1 MQDVGAGGQDV
12 PVQGRG
18 VRRSFG
24 AMVPVISLNHA
35 TEVSCEMIKIAV
47 CVSKNLVVYVKC
59 DFWCGWLFNSV

>member
-18 VRRSFG
+18 VRWSFG
-24 AMVPVISLNHA
+24 AMVPVILLNHA
-35 TEVSCEMIKIAV
+35 TKVSCEMIKIAV

-59 DFWCGWLFNSV
+59 DFWWGWLFNSV

>member
-59 DFWCGWLFNSV
+59 DFWWGWLFNSA